1 MENSIQ
7 QYVTAYRKG
16 LLTPQSPLFSE
27 IQELVA
33 LYDNI
38 DNLYDDLVQIR
49 NSRNDDGSYVNNY
62 ELEDEYLSI
71 INNSEQLAS
80 SLSNEIAIL
89 IKNK

>member
-16 LLTPQSPLFSE
+16 LLDAQSPLFSE

>member
-7 QYVTAYRKG
+7 QYVTAYHKG
-16 LLTPQSPLFSE
+16 LLDAQSPLFSE